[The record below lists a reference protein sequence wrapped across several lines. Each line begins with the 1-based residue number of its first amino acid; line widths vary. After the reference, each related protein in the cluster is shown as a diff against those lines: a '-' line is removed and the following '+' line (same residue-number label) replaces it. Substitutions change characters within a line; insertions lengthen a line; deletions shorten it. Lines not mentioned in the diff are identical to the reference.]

1 MIQNEHT
8 AFDFQFVSDIQAVS
22 WEDWWTYDGI
32 SGPSFWGLI
41 NPEWSL
47 CNAGRKQSPVNIK
60 PEKLLYD
67 PTLEKIYIG
76 QDKTNG
82 NVVNTGHGIS
92 FLLELG
98 PIFL

>member
-1 MIQNEHT
+1 MENKIKT
-8 AFDFQFVSDIQAVS
+8 ILLFVSIVLSNHIHGVHAVS

-82 NVVNTGHGIS
+82 NVVKPYS
-92 FLLELG
+92 LKVA
-98 PIFL
+98 